1 MHVRKYL
8 QFSVV
13 LLFLFP
19 KIYKVEGI
27 KGFYYGLS
35 PSLVGNGF
43 SWATCFF
50 MYGINC
56 FIRNNRLHRYRYI
69 QGGPQHNEISF
80 TNQMLAASAAGTS
93 SLRSLWHLFT
103 SLQEFWPQLQ
113 QIQHWLSRT
122 DYRFKPA
129 LHTAHIVTKI
139 QWVIKNEVSKLKL
152 LI

>member
-1 MHVRKYL
+1 M
-8 QFSVV
+8 
-13 LLFLFP
+13 
-19 KIYKVEGI
+19 EGI

-93 SLRSLWHLFT
+93 SLHSLCICLHPAGVLAT
-103 SLQEFWPQLQ
+103 VATNPALVVKNRL
-113 QIQHWLSRT
+113 QIQTSITHSSHR
-122 DYRFKPA
+122 Y
-129 LHTAHIVTKI
+129 
-139 QWVIKNEVSKLKL
+139 KNTMGN
-152 LI
+152 